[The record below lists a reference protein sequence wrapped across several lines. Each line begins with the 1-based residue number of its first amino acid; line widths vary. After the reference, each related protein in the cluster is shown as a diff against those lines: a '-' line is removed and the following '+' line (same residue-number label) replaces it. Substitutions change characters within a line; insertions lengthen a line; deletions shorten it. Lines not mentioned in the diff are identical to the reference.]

1 MCEPLHTHGD
11 HAPPGGPP
19 VSRMPRRF
27 LAALALGTAVL
38 LLPGVAHARG
48 GDDGGPVENGGGGGS
63 VTGDFT
69 VTVNGRTSNPAAGK
83 DFRVAGAVPTSPV
96 VVTGRHVGFRI
107 DPGALGV
114 YDYTLTGAFDAQR
127 MVTTP
132 TVVFASKVP
141 VLTAAQRAGVLIEE
155 LRLRDDTLVVTFST
169 AAGKL
174 KVQAKDAPQGGI
186 FQMEQEFGAPVE
198 FVHTLG
204 AGLFYFVNEFTGK
217 VNLGNGV
224 DADATHRM
232 LLGKDSP
239 QVATK
244 LQQTA
249 TVTRWSVAS
258 GGRMGGVL
266 GEDAIE
272 LSAGA
277 TNCTSDCQARNRI
290 QGSLTVPPNPTD
302 PTPIG

>member
-1 MCEPLHTHGD
+1 
-11 HAPPGGPP
+11 
-19 VSRMPRRF
+19 VSRTPRRL
-27 LAALALGTAVL
+27 LAVLALSTAVL
-38 LLPGVAHARG
+38 LVPGVASAQGG
-48 GDDGGPVENGGGGGS
+48 GDATGTVEDGGGGTS
-63 VTGDFT
+63 VSGDFA
-69 VTVNGRTSNPAAGK
+69 VTVNGRTANPAAGK
-83 DFRVAGAVPTSPV
+83 DYKLDGVVPTSPV
-96 VVTGRHVGFRI
+96 LVSGRHVGFRI
-107 DPGALGV
+107 DPATLGV
-114 YDYTLTGAFDAQR
+114 YDYTLTGAADAQR
-127 MVTTP
+127 MVTAP

-141 VLTAAQRAGVLIEE
+141 LLTPAQLSGVRIDQ

-169 AAGKL
+169 AAGRL

-186 FQMEQEFGAPVE
+186 FQMEQEFGAPIE

-204 AGLFYFVNEFTGK
+204 GGLFYFVNEFTGK
-217 VNLGNGV
+217 VNFGNGV
-224 DADATHRM
+224 PGEATHQM

-244 LQQTA
+244 LAQTA

-258 GGRMGGVL
+258 GGRLGGVL

-290 QGSLTVPPNPTD
+290 QGSLPVPPDPTA

>member
-1 MCEPLHTHGD
+1 
-11 HAPPGGPP
+11 
-19 VSRMPRRF
+19 VSRTPRRF
-27 LAALALGTAVL
+27 LTALALGTAVL
-38 LLPGVAHARG
+38 LVPGLAQAQGG
-48 GDDGGPVENGGGGGS
+48 GDDGGTVEDGGGGS
-63 VTGDFT
+63 VTGDFA

-83 DFRVAGAVPTSPV
+83 DVKIDNVAPTSPV
-96 VVTGRHVGFRI
+96 VVTGKHVRFRI
-107 DPGALGV
+107 DPTTLGV
-114 YDYTLTGAFDAQR
+114 YDYTLTGAADAQR
-127 MVTTP
+127 MVTAP
-132 TVVFASKVP
+132 TVVFASKLP
-141 VLTAAQRAGVLIEE
+141 VLTPAQRSGVRISE

-217 VNLGNGV
+217 VNFGNGV
-224 DADATHRM
+224 AADATHQM

-244 LQQTA
+244 LAQTA
-249 TVTRWSVAS
+249 TVTRWSVTS

-266 GEDAIE
+266 GEDSIE

-290 QGSLTVPPNPTD
+290 QGSLPVPPNPTN

>member
-1 MCEPLHTHGD
+1 M
-11 HAPPGGPP
+11 
-19 VSRMPRRF
+19 SRRTPRRL
-27 LAALALGTAVL
+27 LAVLALSTFVL
-38 LLPGVAHARG
+38 LLPGVAQAKG
-48 GDDGGPVENGGGGGS
+48 GDDGAVTEDGGGGGAVS
-63 VTGDFT
+63 GDFA
-69 VTVNGRTSNPAAGK
+69 VTVNGRTSNPAAGR
-83 DFRVAGAVPTSPV
+83 DFRVSGVAPTSPV
-96 VVTGRHVGFRI
+96 VVTGRNVTFRI
-107 DPGALGV
+107 DPTTLGV
-114 YDYTLTGAFDAQR
+114 YDYTLTGAASPER
-127 MVTTP
+127 MVTAP

-141 VLTAAQRAGVLIEE
+141 VLTPAQRTGVRIEE

-174 KVQAKDAPQGGI
+174 KVQSKDAPQGGI

-204 AGLFYFVNEFTGK
+204 TGLFYFVNEFTGK
-217 VNLGNGV
+217 VNFGNGV
-224 DADATHRM
+224 DADATHQM

-244 LQQTA
+244 LAQTA
-249 TVTRWSVAS
+249 TSTRWSVTS

-277 TNCTSDCQARNRI
+277 TNCTSDCQARNRV
-290 QGSLTVPPNPTD
+290 QGSLPVPPDPTD

>member
-1 MCEPLHTHGD
+1 MAAT
-11 HAPPGGPP
+11 
-19 VSRMPRRF
+19 SRPR
-27 LAALALGTAVL
+27 LLPAVVLGLAVL
-38 LLPGVAHARG
+38 LAPGTAAAKG
-48 GDDGGPVENGGGGGS
+48 GDDPVASAEDGGS
-63 VTGDFT
+63 TTTATAGDFA
-69 VTVNGRTSNPAAGK
+69 VTVNGRTTNPAAGQEARLR
-83 DFRVAGAVPTSPV
+83 DVTPTGPIAVR
-96 VVTGRHVGFRI
+96 GQHVGFTI
-107 DPGALGV
+107 DPATLGV
-114 YDYTLTGAFDAQR
+114 LDYTLTGAPDPQR

-141 VLTAAQRAGVLIEE
+141 QLTAAQLRSVRIGE
-155 LRLRDDTLVVTFST
+155 LRLRDGVLVAEFTT

-186 FQMEQEFGAPVE
+186 FQMEQEFGGPVE
-198 FVHTLG
+198 YVHTLG
-204 AGLFYFVNEFTGK
+204 PTLFYFVNEYTGK
-217 VNLGNGV
+217 INFGNGV
-224 DADATHRM
+224 PGDATHQM

-244 LQQTA
+244 LAQDGT
-249 TVTRWSVAS
+249 TTRWSVAS

-277 TNCTSDCQARNRI
+277 TDCTTDCQARNRI
-290 QGSLTVPPNPTD
+290 QGSVPVPPEPVS

>member
-1 MCEPLHTHGD
+1 MSART
-11 HAPPGGPP
+11 
-19 VSRMPRRF
+19 PRRF

-38 LLPGVAHARG
+38 LVPGVAQARGG
-48 GDDGGPVENGGGGGS
+48 GDDGGTVEDGGGGAAVS
-63 VTGDFT
+63 GDFT
-69 VTVNGRTSNPAAGK
+69 VTVNGRTSNPAAGR
-83 DFRVAGAVPTSPV
+83 DFRVSGVAPTSPV
-96 VVTGRHVGFRI
+96 VVTGRNVTFRI
-107 DPGALGV
+107 DPTTLGV
-114 YDYTLTGAFDAQR
+114 YDYTLTGAASPER
-127 MVTTP
+127 MATTP

-141 VLTAAQRAGVLIEE
+141 VLTAAQRAGVRIAE

-217 VNLGNGV
+217 VNFGDGV
-224 DADATHRM
+224 DADATHQM

-244 LQQTA
+244 LAQTA
-249 TVTRWSVAS
+249 TTTRWSVTS

-277 TNCTSDCQARNRI
+277 TNCTSDCQARNRV
-290 QGSLTVPPNPTD
+290 QGSLPVPPD
-302 PTPIG
+302 PTNPVPIG